1 MSTSDLSAPV
11 RRAIF
16 EAMVAT
22 AWADTVLER
31 AEILA
36 VKAAGKVLEL
46 PDDVLEALDAGPP
59 SVRTLGA
66 GLDDAER
73 KLVYLCAAW
82 VGAVDGH
89 ENEDED
95 VLLRELRE
103 ALALDA
109 STATMLRDEARTL
122 HAQTTGSTPWYEE
135 LTNLIARARSI
146 V

>member
-1 MSTSDLSAPV
+1 MSTDLSPSA

-22 AWADTVLER
+22 AWADTRLER

-36 VKAAGKVLEL
+36 IKAAGRVLAL
-46 PDDVLEALDAGPP
+46 PDDALEALDAGPP

-66 GLDDAER
+66 GLDAAER
-73 KLVYLCAAW
+73 RLVYLCAAW

-89 ENEDED
+89 ENDDED
-95 VLLRELRE
+95 TLLRELRE
-103 ALALDA
+103 ALALEPP
-109 STATMLRDEARTL
+109 TATELRDEARAL
-122 HAQTTGSTPWYEE
+122 HAQTSGSTPWYEE
-135 LTNLIARARSI
+135 LTQLIERARSL